1 MPCVNHADRDST
13 AKCITCAAELCDECR
28 TEVDGKNYCAKDVP
42 QAAPAPPPAG
52 AAAPPPPPMAAAAAP
67 AVGTDDPSQEQ
78 PIMAALSYI
87 IGILAIIILVTD
99 MKKSRY
105 MRFHGFQ
112 ALFLIVTWIIFSI
125 AVSVI
130 GALPVIGMLT
140 LIVGPLGG
148 LALLILAIILAV
160 KAYNKQDM
168 EVPVLTKLARD
179 QADKMRV

>member
-1 MPCVNHADRDST
+1 
-13 AKCITCAAELCDECR
+13 
-28 TEVDGKNYCAKDVP
+28 
-42 QAAPAPPPAG
+42 
-52 AAAPPPPPMAAAAAP
+52 
-67 AVGTDDPSQEQ
+67 
-78 PIMAALSYI
+78 MAALSYI